1 MYQNIKVLVFGM
13 ARSGYEV
20 AKLLSHYNN
29 EIIVTD
35 AVKQDP
41 EHVAEL
47 EDLNVRVEITDDPSK
62 LLDDTFNLVVKN
74 PGIKYSHPLLN
85 LARELNIPIVNE
97 LEVAYQ
103 FMNHDA
109 QIIGVTGSNGKTTTI
124 NLVYNF
130 LIQEKDDVI
139 LGGNIGTPLSH
150 YINDIKP
157 STILALEI
165 SDHQLCDMYKFK
177 TNVSVIT
184 NITPTHLDFHDSYD
198 RYKAIKHRI
207 FNNHTAEDIAI
218 LNTNNEESLKIAE
231 DIPSQKIYYGSNNL
245 DKCYFDERAVYYDGE
260 EVVELKDIL
269 LKGKH
274 NYENICGAI
283 AAVKVFGISNA
294 AIRKVLAEFKGVE
307 HRLEFV
313 AEHHGVKYYNDSK
326 ATNCVSTNIALQSFN
341 EPTILLLGGTDRGH
355 SFYDLKDS
363 MGHVKAIVA
372 YGETK
377 NRIADFA
384 KDLGVRCEVYDT
396 LTEAMHAVKNL
407 QASGDIVLL
416 SPACASW
423 DQYAKFEDR
432 GDEFKKLVAEINQ

>member
-35 AVKQDP
+35 AVEQDA

-47 EDLNVRVEITDDPSK
+47 KDLNVRVEITDDPSK
-62 LLDDTFNLVVKN
+62 LLNESFDLIVKN

-103 FMNHDA
+103 FMNHEA

-245 DKCYFDERAVYYDGE
+245 DKCYFDERAIYYDGE

-294 AIRKVLAEFKGVE
+294 SIRKVLAEFKGVE

-363 MGHVKAIVA
+363 MGLFRKLMRLRV
-372 YGETK
+372 
-377 NRIADFA
+377 NLRLWCRC
-384 KDLGVRCEVYDT
+384 LGVKHQWSSMLY
-396 LTEAMHAVKNL
+396 K
-407 QASGDIVLL
+407 
-416 SPACASW
+416 
-423 DQYAKFEDR
+423 
-432 GDEFKKLVAEINQ
+432 

>member
-35 AVKQDP
+35 AVEQDA

-47 EDLNVRVEITDDPSK
+47 KDLNVRVEITDDPSK
-62 LLDDTFNLVVKN
+62 LLNESFDLIVKN

-103 FMNHDA
+103 FMNHEA

-130 LIQEKDDVI
+130 LI
-139 LGGNIGTPLSH
+139 
-150 YINDIKP
+150 
-157 STILALEI
+157 
-165 SDHQLCDMYKFK
+165 LCDMYKFK
-177 TNVSVIT
+177 TNVSVVT

-245 DKCYFDERAVYYDGE
+245 DKCYFDERAIYYDGE

-294 AIRKVLAEFKGVE
+294 SIRKVLAEFKGVE

-384 KDLGVRCEVYDT
+384 KDLGIRCEVRDT
-396 LTEAMHAVKNL
+396 LTEAMHAVKDL

>member
-35 AVKQDP
+35 AVEQDA

-47 EDLNVRVEITDDPSK
+47 KDLNVRVEITDDPSK
-62 LLDDTFNLVVKN
+62 LLNESFDLIVKN

-103 FMNHDA
+103 FMNHEA

-218 LNTNNEESLKIAE
+218 LNTNNEESLKVAE

-245 DKCYFDERAVYYDGE
+245 DKCYFDERAIYYDGE

-294 AIRKVLAEFKGVE
+294 SIRKVLAEFKGVE

-326 ATNCVSTNIALQSFN
+326 ATNCVSTNIALRSFN

-384 KDLGVRCEVYDT
+384 KDLGIQCEVRDT
-396 LTEAMHAVKNL
+396 LTEAMHAVKDL
-407 QASGDIVLL
+407 QAPGDIVLL

-432 GDEFKKLVAEINQ
+432 GNEFKKLVAEINQ

>member
-1 MYQNIKVLVFGM
+1 MYENQKIFVFGM

-29 EIIVTD
+29 EIVVTD
-35 AVKQDP
+35 AVAQDA

-47 EDLNVRVEITDDPSK
+47 NDYGVEVEITDDPAK
-62 LLDDTFNLVVKN
+62 LLDDTFDVIVKN
-74 PGIKYSHPLLN
+74 PGIKADHPLLN

-97 LEVAYQ
+97 LEVAYH
-103 FMNHDA
+103 FIDHDA

-124 NLVYNF
+124 NLIYEF
-130 LIQEKDDVI
+130 LAKEKDDVI

-150 YINDIKP
+150 YVGDIKP

-165 SDHQLCDMYKFK
+165 SDHQLCDMYEFK
-177 TNVSVIT
+177 TNVSVVT
-184 NITPTHLDFHDSYD
+184 NLTPTHLDFHGSFE
-198 RYKAIKHRI
+198 RYKEIKHRI
-207 FNNHTAEDIAI
+207 FNNHTAADYAI
-218 LNTNNEESLKIAE
+218 LNTNNEESLKMAE
-231 DIPSQKIYYGSNNL
+231 DVPSQKICYGTNNL
-245 DKCYFDERAVYYDGE
+245 DKCYFDQRAIYYDGE

-274 NYENICGAI
+274 NYENICAAI
-283 AAVKVFGISNA
+283 AAVKIYGISNA
-294 AIRKVLAEFKGVE
+294 AIREVLAEFKGVE

-313 AEHHGVKYYNDSK
+313 GEYDGIKYYNDSK
-326 ATNCVSTNIALQSFN
+326 ATNCVSTNIALQSFT

-363 MGHVKAIVA
+363 MGHVKTIVA

-377 NRIADFA
+377 NHIADFA
-384 KDLGVRCEVYDT
+384 KDLGIDCIVRDT
-396 LTEAMHAVKNL
+396 LTEAMAAVKTIKEP
-407 QASGDIVLL
+407 GDVVLL

-432 GDEFKKLVAEINQ
+432 GDEFKRLVKEINQ